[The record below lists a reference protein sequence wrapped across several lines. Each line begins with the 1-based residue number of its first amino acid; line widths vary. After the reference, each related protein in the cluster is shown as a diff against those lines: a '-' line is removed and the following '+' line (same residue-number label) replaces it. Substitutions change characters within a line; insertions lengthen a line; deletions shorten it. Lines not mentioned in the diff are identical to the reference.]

1 MRKLLSLL
9 LTSVMLFTSGSFSV
23 LAKEPSAAE
32 NSSPYST
39 QETITVSPR
48 IVHSYKKTVKKVYKN
63 LSSIP
68 ESISYSEYNADYEA
82 WFSGTLYL
90 QSSKKVSNGY
100 QATFSGTLVGR
111 I

>member
-32 NSSPYST
+32 KSSPYST

-48 IVHSYKKTVKKVYKN
+48 IVHSYKKTVK
-63 LSSIP
+63 
-68 ESISYSEYNADYEA
+68 
-82 WFSGTLYL
+82 
-90 QSSKKVSNGY
+90 
-100 QATFSGTLVGR
+100 
-111 I
+111 

>member
-32 NSSPYST
+32 KSSPYST

-63 LSSIP
+63 SKR
-68 ESISYSEYNADYEA
+68 EYKIIDGVNTRIKEYE
-82 WFSGTLYL
+82 
-90 QSSKKVSNGY
+90 KK
-100 QATFSGTLVGR
+100 
-111 I
+111 